1 MFGRLSFIISVI
13 CLAVV
18 GGLLLARASGPGSVK
33 ITFLSV
39 GQGDCTVWQ
48 DGSTT
53 VLIDVGPK
61 TREGYDAGE
70 RIVLPKLRKM
80 GIGNVALIL
89 VTHPD
94 ADHIGGLR
102 AIRNRFPFA
111 KVVVSARFKE
121 HKEML
126 WWLQEARVPVAQ
138 VVWIEDRSRI
148 RFGQTSLEI
157 VAPEWSPGFNDNE
170 GSLFVRM
177 ESGGSSAI
185 LTGDA
190 FVATE
195 ERLQKRLAW
204 RAQILKVGHHGSRT
218 STSESFLKSTEAR
231 WAVVSCGRDNRFDH
245 PHKSVVEILRR
256 HTDVFRTDAQGD
268 IAFELGEK
276 GFTTKQSPWNP

>member
-1 MFGRLSFIISVI
+1 M
-13 CLAVV
+13 
-18 GGLLLARASGPGSVK
+18 K

-80 GIGNVALIL
+80 GIRNVALIL

-94 ADHIGGLR
+94 ADHVGGLR
-102 AIRNRFPFA
+102 AIRRRFPMA
-111 KVVVSARFKE
+111 KVVASARFKE
-121 HKEML
+121 HGEML
-126 WWLQEARVPVAQ
+126 WWLKEAGVPVGE
-138 VVWIEDRSRI
+138 VVWVEDRSRV
-148 RFGQTSLEI
+148 RFNRTSLEI
-157 VAPEWSPGFNDNE
+157 VSPEWAPGLNDNE
-170 GSLFVRM
+170 GSLFVRL
-177 ESGGSSAI
+177 ESGRSSAI

-190 FVATE
+190 FLATE
-195 ERLQKRLAW
+195 ERLQKRLDW

-218 STSESFLKSTEAR
+218 STSESFLKSIEAR

-245 PHKSVVEILRR
+245 PHKSVMEILRR
-256 HTDVFRTDAQGD
+256 HVDVFRTDMQGD
-268 IAFELGEK
+268 ITFEAGPE
-276 GFTTKQSPWNP
+276 GFAMNQSPWNL